1 MLPERQPTC
10 GAEVLEMTEPPDLGF
25 LLDRARDGDR
35 SAFEQIY
42 HLHVNR
48 VYALCLRMSA
58 DRDLAESLTQDAF
71 IRAWR
76 NLSSF
81 EGRSRFTTWLHR
93 LTVNVVL
100 DQRRRTR
107 RRDARE
113 TSLDEAP
120 EVGTIPETRSRPEH
134 GGHRMDL
141 ERAIATLPDGA
152 RSAFVLHDVQ
162 GYKIREIAELSD
174 LAIGTVKAQLHRAR
188 RLLREALA

>member
-1 MLPERQPTC
+1 MLPERQLTQC
-10 GAEVLEMTEPPDLGF
+10 AEVLEMSDSDLGL
-25 LLDRARDGDR
+25 LLDRARDGDQ

-42 HLHVNR
+42 RLHVNR

-71 IRAWR
+71 VRAWR

-81 EGRSRFTTWLHR
+81 EGRSQFATWLHR

-107 RRDARE
+107 RKDARE
-113 TSLDEAP
+113 TSLDENPVARQ
-120 EVGTIPETRSRPEH
+120 VSETRSRPEQ
-134 GGHRMDL
+134 GGDRMDL
-141 ERAIATLPDGA
+141 EKAIATLPEGA

-174 LAIGTVKAQLHRAR
+174 LAVGTIKAQLHRAR

>member
-1 MLPERQPTC
+1 MLPEQQLTQC
-10 GAEVLEMTEPPDLGF
+10 AEVLEMSDSDLGA
-25 LLDRARDGDR
+25 LLDRAREGDQ
-35 SAFEQIY
+35 SAFERIY
-42 HLHVNR
+42 RLHVNR

-71 IRAWR
+71 VRAWR

-100 DQRRRTR
+100 DQRRRNR
-107 RRDARE
+107 RKDARE
-113 TSLDEAP
+113 TSLDESPVARHL
-120 EVGTIPETRSRPEH
+120 PETRTES
-134 GGHRMDL
+134 GGQRMDL
-141 ERAIATLPDGA
+141 EKAIAALPDGA

-162 GYKIREIAELSD
+162 GYKIREIAVLSD
-174 LAIGTVKAQLHRAR
+174 LAEGTIKAQLHRAR

>member
-1 MLPERQPTC
+1 MLPERQLTHC
-10 GAEVLEMTEPPDLGF
+10 AEVLEMSESDLES
-25 LLDRARDGDR
+25 LLDRARGGDQ

-42 HLHVNR
+42 RLHVNR
-48 VYALCLRMSA
+48 VFALCLRMSA

-71 IRAWR
+71 VRAWR
-76 NLSSF
+76 NLSGF

-100 DQRRRTR
+100 DQRRKTR
-107 RRDARE
+107 RKDARE
-113 TSLDEAP
+113 TPLEENPVARH
-120 EVGTIPETRSRPEH
+120 IPETRTEN

-141 ERAIATLPDGA
+141 EKAIAALPDGA

-174 LAIGTVKAQLHRAR
+174 LAEGTIKAQLHRAR

>member
-1 MLPERQPTC
+1 MLPERQLTQC
-10 GAEVLEMTEPPDLGF
+10 AEVLEMSDSDLGL
-25 LLDRARDGDR
+25 LLDRARDGDQ

-42 HLHVNR
+42 RLHVNR

-71 IRAWR
+71 VRAWR

-81 EGRSRFTTWLHR
+81 EGRSQFATWLHR

-107 RRDARE
+107 RKDARE
-113 TSLDEAP
+113 TSLDESPVARQ
-120 EVGTIPETRSRPEH
+120 VSETRSRPEQ
-134 GGHRMDL
+134 GGDRMDL
-141 ERAIATLPDGA
+141 EKAIATLPEGA

-174 LAIGTVKAQLHRAR
+174 LAVGTIKAQLHRAR

>member
-1 MLPERQPTC
+1 MLPERQST
-10 GAEVLEMTEPPDLGF
+10 GFAEVLEMTDPDLGL
-25 LLDRARDGDR
+25 LLDRAREGDR
-35 SAFEQIY
+35 EAFEQIY
-42 HLHVNR
+42 HLHVRR

-100 DQRRRTR
+100 DQRRRAR
-107 RRDARE
+107 RQDARE
-113 TSLDEAP
+113 TSFDEAP
-120 EVGTIPETRSRPEH
+120 HVEHVPETRSRPEH
-134 GGHRMDL
+134 GGQRMDL
-141 ERAIATLPDGA
+141 ERAIATLPEGA

>member
-1 MLPERQPTC
+1 MLPERQSIRF
-10 GAEVLEMTEPPDLGF
+10 AEVLEMTDLDLG
-25 LLDRARDGDR
+25 LLLERAREGDR
-35 SAFEQIY
+35 KAFEQIY
-42 HLHVNR
+42 RLHVNR

-100 DQRRRTR
+100 DHRRRAR
-107 RRDARE
+107 RRNVWE
-113 TSLDEAP
+113 TSLDDDP
-120 EVGTIPETRSRPEH
+120 NVRSIPETRSRPEQ

-141 ERAIATLPDGA
+141 ERAIATLPEGA